1 MVSAVAVAVLAVQA
15 FDAARRPS
23 VVREQEPGRHARAHG
38 GEASGE
44 SLAEAPNAS
53 PEALTSAGVD
63 SPESRMQKAKMAI
76 TSSSSPQM
84 IH

>member
-38 GEASGE
+38 AEAS
-44 SLAEAPNAS
+44 
-53 PEALTSAGVD
+53 
-63 SPESRMQKAKMAI
+63 
-76 TSSSSPQM
+76 
-84 IH
+84 